1 MNPETLEFLAN
12 FDTGEGAAT
21 PPSTPES
28 QRIRHGGRI
37 RQCVHFSNISEG
49 QIFFINPRDEV
60 YLTRSSRP
68 LSRCPRFAN
77 TFVWVI
83 V

>member
-1 MNPETLEFLAN
+1 MNPETLEFLAD
-12 FDTGEGAAT
+12 FDTGEGAST
-21 PPSTPES
+21 PPSTPGT
-28 QRIRHGGRI
+28 RIRHGGRT
-37 RQCVHFSNISEG
+37 RMCVHFSNLPEG
-49 QIFFINPRDEV
+49 QIFFVNPRDENH
-60 YLTRSSRP
+60 LTRSARP